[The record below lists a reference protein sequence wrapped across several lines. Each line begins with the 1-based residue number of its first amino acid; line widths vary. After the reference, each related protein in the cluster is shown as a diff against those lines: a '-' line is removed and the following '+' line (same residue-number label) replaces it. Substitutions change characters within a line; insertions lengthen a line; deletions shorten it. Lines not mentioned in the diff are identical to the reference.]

1 MKKMIAIATSAAM
14 LASLTVG
21 PGQVMANEVQNA
33 KTVKNVLASKVNASG
48 NAVVVPFD
56 LHGKAGLAAYNEV
69 FKLSRNSI
77 TSITNNGGN
86 YPNSAINKAV
96 DGDMA
101 THWETGKP
109 NTSAF
114 TNEVVVQ
121 FSELTTLNRIVY
133 SARQDGAKGKG
144 FAQEFDIYASTSDEG
159 NEFTLVT
166 SGEYKGSTGDVVE
179 IKFSPT
185 EFKRV
190 KFVFKKANQ
199 DWASASEFGF
209 YKEDKVRDVVSN
221 LFTDGTMSA
230 VVPDYNS
237 TAKLTALE
245 NEAKLHPLYSELKER
260 LDLAKKLVSGEA
272 QIEGTIITAEQRGD
286 MRKHASQNL
295 RFTLGTNNQPTGFV
309 AMPGQEINVYV
320 DVESMDKLPSI
331 VFSQQEAA
339 WNVWASGRQLKPGK
353 NTFIVPEFASN
364 SYYAH
369 PVTKGGTVY
378 ISNPYTAEEQGKA
391 PRIRIE
397 GVQKIPFMTKDTDP
411 QEFKSFLTEYKQM
424 LDADKAAHPDVK
436 DRKLID
442 VVEMASEH
450 IIFTGTASE
459 AYKKF
464 ITQGEDPMGTLTGY
478 DYWMKKNFEFYGLDG
493 RDINHDPKRIR
504 ENIRLMQP
512 YGAMYAAGDH
522 TGIQA
527 GTISQM
533 LSDFT
538 KVYPGWGLT
547 HEIGHRMAVGEREYG
562 EITNN
567 MLAMLM
573 SVDYQSIDNRIPY
586 QDIYKYVIEENKV
599 AMEQQS
605 LFARLGAFWQL
616 ELAHPGYWKELN
628 SLYRD
633 RKVSLPNGENS
644 KQQYLVEF
652 SSEVLGKDLSS
663 YFARHGF
670 TVNAETKEKVAVYP
684 APKKL
689 WYLNNSVINYEG
701 TGFVDQAAT
710 LKANVVPNVSAKTN
724 TLSFNLDKAY
734 KEDLLGY
741 EIYRDNK
748 LVGFTDS
755 DQFVDQNVD
764 TTNVN
769 YTYKIVAY
777 DKTLNTL
784 KPVEFKAFK
793 PTLSVEEHV
802 TLKLNQAFDPMD
814 YVNASTYQGND
825 ISNEVVVKS
834 NNVDVTRKGS
844 YQVVYEIKSG
854 GAVESKTIN
863 VTVTSDYVYASDL
876 NATSATVG
884 WSDLKKDKAPAG
896 GMITLLRQ
904 GINAIYAKGL
914 GVHAN
919 SEIVYHIEG
928 KGYDFFESYI
938 GIDQAMKGRP
948 SSATFEVYID
958 GEKKFESDVFRAGTE
973 HEFVKIPVTGA
984 SEIKLV
990 TTDANDSGNTADHT
1004 VWADAKFTNNSSAPT
1019 ITLPEE
1025 TTFVALN
1032 SEFDVLKDVQASD
1045 MEDGDLIGQVEV
1057 KANGFTTG
1065 KTGTYQV
1072 EFSVSDSDG
1081 NTVTKTRSIVVYS
1094 ASKYVSDVEW
1104 VFARTDYNVV
1114 RKDKSSTNA
1123 TIKLFVQGQ
1132 VKEFAKG
1139 IGTHANSEIEYN
1151 LANSNYEYFETYVG
1165 VDRNIPEQNNSSV
1178 VFKLVADG
1186 QEVYNSGLMKFST
1199 EAKLVRIPV
1208 KGVQELKLIV
1218 DNAGNGNASDHG
1230 SFGDAKFIILNDK
1243 PELTIPKSV
1252 STKVGEV
1259 ITLGER
1265 YSAIDAED
1273 GDLTAQVTVT
1283 GEDEVN
1289 FNRAG
1294 EYPITYS
1301 VTDSD
1306 GNTVTKERTV
1316 AVVNMD
1322 DYDFLTDYDWSS
1334 TQNSYTAPL
1343 KDKSISAKA
1352 LRLTDENNR
1361 EVIYERGIG
1370 AHSNSTI
1377 VYDLTDN
1384 NMDYFTSFVG
1394 VDRQMYGSVG
1404 SVSFEVYVDGE
1415 QKFDSGVM
1423 QSRDPQKF
1431 IEVDINGAKELKL
1444 VVKDGGNGNGSDHAT
1459 WGDAKLHFANADHI
1473 YAQDLQQ
1480 AVVDAKA
1487 INVEDYTSESIAV
1500 LTDSLVKAEEILAN
1514 PAATQSEID
1523 AAVTSIRAAMAGLV
1537 EVDLT
1542 QVVGIP
1548 DQYLRDGIKKT
1559 LGITGDITLADM
1571 HNLTTF
1577 TDETRRVR
1585 SLKGLEYAK
1594 NLVTLDITGSEV
1606 TDFSP
1611 LQSLK
1616 KLADLIADPQ
1626 WVEVGG
1632 VLQGPIV
1639 EVENLVTGRD
1649 GKKIIP
1655 VSVGV
1660 RNNKTFKEIGFDVS
1674 ELSGDPNKF
1683 TFDLTNEEKGYY
1695 TMFIGY
1701 QVEGNLVQLIYMID
1715 NK

>member
-21 PGQVMANEVQNA
+21 PGQIMANEVQNA
-33 KTVKNVLASKVNASG
+33 KSVKNVLASKVDESG
-48 NAVVVPFD
+48 KAVVVPFD

-69 FKLSRNSI
+69 FKISRNHI

-86 YPNSAINKAV
+86 YSSSAIGKAI

-121 FSELTTLNRIVY
+121 FNELTTLNRIVY

-144 FAQEFDIYASTSDEG
+144 FAREFDIYASTSDEG

-166 SGEYKGSTGDVVE
+166 SGEYKGWTGDVVE
-179 IKFSPT
+179 IKFAPT
-185 EFKRV
+185 AFKRV
-190 KFVFKKANQ
+190 KFVFKKADQ

-209 YKEDKVRDVVSN
+209 YKEDKVRDVVNS

-237 TAKLTALE
+237 AAKLTALE

-260 LDLAKKLVSGEA
+260 LELAKKLVSGQT

-320 DVESMDKLPSI
+320 DVESADKLPSI

-339 WNVWASGRQLKPGK
+339 WNVWASGKQLRPGK

-397 GVQKIPFMTKDTDP
+397 GGQKIPFMTKDTDP

-464 ITQGEDPMGTLTGY
+464 ITQGEDPVGTLTGY

-493 RDINHDPKRIR
+493 RDTNHDPKRIR

-527 GTISQM
+527 GTVSQM

-573 SVDYQSIDNRIPY
+573 SVDYQSIDTRIPY

-670 TVNAETKEKVAVYP
+670 TVNADTREKVSVYP

-689 WYLNNSVINYEG
+689 WYLNNSVINYKG
-701 TGFVDQAAT
+701 NGFVEQAPKITAS
-710 LKANVVPNVSAKTN
+710 VIPNVSAKTN
-724 TLSFNLDKAY
+724 TLSISLDKSYA
-734 KEDLLGY
+734 EDLLGY

-748 LVGFTDS
+748 LVGFTS
-755 DQFVDQNVD
+755 EDQFVDQNID
-764 TTNVN
+764 TNVN

-777 DKTLNTL
+777 DKTLKTL

-793 PTLSVEEHV
+793 PALSAQAYV
-802 TLKLNQAFDPMD
+802 TLKLNQSFNPMD
-814 YVNASTYQGND
+814 YVKASTYQGND
-825 ISNEVVVKS
+825 ISSEVVVKS
-834 NNVDVTRKGS
+834 NNVDVTRKGN
-844 YQVVYEIKSG
+844 YQVVYEVKSG
-854 GAVESKTIN
+854 GVVESRTSQ
-863 VTVTSDYVYASDL
+863 VTVTSDYVFTSDL
-876 NATSATVG
+876 NAASATVG
-884 WSDLKKDKAPAG
+884 WSELKKDRAPGG

-904 GINAIYAKGL
+904 GMDAVYAKGL

-919 SEIVYHIEG
+919 SEVIYHIEG

-938 GIDQAMKGRP
+938 GIDQSMKGRP
-948 SSATFEVYID
+948 SSATFEVYVD
-958 GEKKFESDVFRAGTE
+958 GEKKFDSSVFRASTE
-973 HEFVKIPVTGA
+973 QEFVRIPVTGA
-984 SEIKLV
+984 KEIKLV
-990 TTDANDSGNTADHT
+990 TTDANDSGNSADHT
-1004 VWADAKFTNNSSAPT
+1004 VWADAKFTNNSSVPT
-1019 ITLPEE
+1019 LTLPDE

-1032 SEFDVLKDVQASD
+1032 GEFDVLKDVQAFD
-1045 MEDGDLIGQVEV
+1045 NEDGDLIGKVEV
-1057 KANGFTTG
+1057 KSNGFTTG

-1072 EFSVSDSDG
+1072 ELSVSDSDG
-1081 NTVTKTRSIVVYS
+1081 NTVTKTRNIVVYS
-1094 ASKYVSDVEW
+1094 ASKYMSDVEW
-1104 VFARTDYNVV
+1104 VSARTDYNVV

-1123 TIKLFVQGQ
+1123 TIKLLVQGKVQ
-1132 VKEFAKG
+1132 EFAKG
-1139 IGTHANSEIEYN
+1139 IGTHANSEIVYN

-1178 VFKLVADG
+1178 IFKLVADG

-1259 ITLGER
+1259 IPLKEH
-1265 YSAIDAED
+1265 YAAIDAED

-1283 GEDEVN
+1283 GESEVN

-1316 AVVNMD
+1316 AVVDMN
-1322 DYDFLTDYDWSS
+1322 DYHFLTDYDWSS
-1334 TQNSYTAPL
+1334 TQNSYAAPV

-1377 VYDLTDN
+1377 VYDLTN
-1384 NMDYFTSFVG
+1384 KNMDYFTSFVG
-1394 VDRQMYGSVG
+1394 VDRQMYGSIG

-1415 QKFDSGVM
+1415 LKFNSGVM

-1444 VVKDGGNGNGSDHAT
+1444 VVTDGGNGNGSDHAT
-1459 WGDAKLHFANADHI
+1459 WGDAKFHFANADHI
-1473 YAQDLQQ
+1473 YVQDLQQ
-1480 AVVDAKA
+1480 AVVEAQA
-1487 INVEDYTSESIAV
+1487 INVEDYTPESVAV
-1500 LTDSLVKAEEILAN
+1500 LTNSLAKAEEILAN
-1514 PAATQSEID
+1514 PAANQSEID
-1523 AAVTSIRAAMAGLV
+1523 TAVASIRAAMASLV
-1537 EVDLT
+1537 KIDLT
-1542 QVVGIP
+1542 QVVAIP
-1548 DQYLRDGIKKT
+1548 DQYLRDGLKKT

-1571 HNLTTF
+1571 HNLISF
-1577 TDETRRVR
+1577 KDETRRVS

-1594 NLVTLDITGSEV
+1594 NLVTLDITGAEV

-1611 LQSLK
+1611 LKDLK
-1616 KLADLIADPQ
+1616 KLANLMADPQ
-1626 WVEVGG
+1626 LVEVGG
-1632 VLQGPIV
+1632 VSQGPII
-1639 EVENLVTGRD
+1639 EVDNLVTGRD

-1655 VSVGV
+1655 VSAGI
-1660 RNNKTFKEIGFDVS
+1660 RHNKTFKETVLDVS
-1674 ELSGDPNKF
+1674 QLSADPNKF
-1683 TFDLTNEEKGYY
+1683 IFDLSNEDKGYY
-1695 TMFIGY
+1695 TMFMAY
-1701 QVEGNLVQLIYMID
+1701 QVDGNLVQLIYMID